1 MSWRIGSSLA
11 MPGSWPNDP
20 VERTAHS
27 AGSVPMRGSVPVGR
41 RSPAA
46 LGAYGRQD
54 LTILQV

>member
-46 LGAYGRQD
+46 LGAYGR
-54 LTILQV
+54 